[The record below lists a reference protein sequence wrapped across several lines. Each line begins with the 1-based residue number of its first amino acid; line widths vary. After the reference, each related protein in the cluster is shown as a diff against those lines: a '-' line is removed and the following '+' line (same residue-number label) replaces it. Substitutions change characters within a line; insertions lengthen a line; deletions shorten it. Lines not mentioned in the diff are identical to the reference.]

1 MNTTTE
7 QIVEQIRAD
16 LTQIEE
22 DVILKTTVADLIRM
36 GAPHTVQ
43 ANGWGQ
49 GEQAC
54 ALSAAALAAQALGFI
69 E

>member
-7 QIVEQIRAD
+7 QVVQSIKDD
-16 LTQIEE
+16 LALIEE
-22 DVILKTTVADLIRM
+22 NVILNTTVADLIRM

-43 ANGWGQ
+43 ANGWGG

-54 ALSAAALAAQALGFI
+54 ALSAAALAAKALGFI
-69 E
+69 D

>member
-1 MNTTTE
+1 MTTTTE

-22 DVILKTTVADLIRM
+22 GVILNTTVADLIRM

-43 ANGWGQ
+43 ANGWGA

-54 ALSAAALAAQALGFI
+54 ALSAAALSAKAMGFI